1 MKSFLMAV
9 TLVLLWLFLY
19 DYADGKELP
28 KEMSMKTDV
37 GEVVLTTEECIF
49 IKMGLRNYPYAAYAT
64 EKGKANHEGCWRK
77 ASIPS
82 LHFTELNQVRGNIW
96 RTAWIPSCKPM
107 LGTTDPYVR
116 KTKVCVPIPNIDLR
130 HNFV

>member
-1 MKSFLMAV
+1 MAV
-9 TLVLLWLFLY
+9 TLVLLWFFLY
-19 DYADGKELP
+19 DYADSKELP

-77 ASIPS
+77 DDVNGMSSVLIYFPEIDS
-82 LHFTELNQVRGNIW
+82 
-96 RTAWIPSCKPM
+96 TAVYNPQLFSPRST
-107 LGTTDPYVR
+107 L
-116 KTKVCVPIPNIDLR
+116 
-130 HNFV
+130 